1 MARFV
6 PDPNAPILVE
16 FVPSPGMME
25 VSLSGSDLQ
34 KQSAE
39 AVKNAMNTIYN
50 TAQQVMDAIEA
61 LDVKPSS
68 VEVEFGITLKGESGA
83 ALIAKAGVEAAFSVK
98 LTWERH
104 S

>member
-1 MARFV
+1 MAIFI

-16 FVPSPGMME
+16 FAPSPGMME
-25 VSLSGSDLQ
+25 VSLVGPDLQ

-50 TAQQVMDAIEA
+50 TARQVTDTIEA
-61 LDVKPSS
+61 LEIKPSS

-83 ALIAKAGVEAAFSVK
+83 LIAKAGVEAAFSVK
-98 LTWERH
+98 LTWELH